1 MGFLVKYIFLITQTI
16 STFWAHALF
25 SQESAKLDSLISL
38 LENTKDDSTK
48 VYLQVSIAREY
59 LKKDIIE
66 SIYHGEEA
74 MVIAE
79 NSKNQ
84 KLISYALFNL
94 GATLYQQGM
103 MELSIPYFLKYL
115 EANKALNDQKAIG
128 YALTNIG
135 AIYLQIGDLEQSE
148 SYFNQALRRFEE
160 AYVENN
166 KSGKEIISIYNN
178 LGIISKRKKET
189 DKAISLYEK
198 GILLAREFPNAS
210 TELGNLLNNL
220 GTIHLEMGNLK
231 VSEPYLFEAFEL
243 RKSKD
248 DQLGLIKSH
257 LTLGNYHEIQNQN
270 DLALASYYKALHLS
284 KKLGT
289 LSSKA
294 EAQKLL
300 FKLYQKQSQY
310 DSALKYHIS
319 YSEVKEDL
327 NEEDA
332 LKELK
337 LFEINSQFQER
348 EKMLLEEAKRKEQE
362 YQFIGLILFL
372 ASVIFGLLYFLSR
385 SRSRRLS
392 LEREN
397 LLLQSKNLSLEK
409 SKMEKEIEYKNKEL
423 ATGVIYQLQ
432 KAELISEA
440 IEKLKSIK
448 PDEKLPSSILN
459 SALSDLKKTQNQ
471 SAWNEFELRFQQ
483 VHEDF
488 YKRLQN
494 LLPSLTI
501 NERRLCAFLK
511 LNLSTKEISS
521 ITGQSCKSIEI
532 ARTRMRKKLKL
543 TNTDKSLI
551 EFIASI

>member
-1 MGFLVKYIFLITQTI
+1 M
-16 STFWAHALF
+16 
-25 SQESAKLDSLISL
+25 ES
-38 LENTKDDSTK
+38 
-48 VYLQVSIAREY
+48 
-59 LKKDIIE
+59 LK
-66 SIYHGEEA
+66 
-74 MVIAE
+74 
-79 NSKNQ
+79 
-84 KLISYALFNL
+84 
-94 GATLYQQGM
+94 T
-103 MELSIPYFLKYL
+103 
-115 EANKALNDQKAIG
+115 
-128 YALTNIG
+128 
-135 AIYLQIGDLEQSE
+135 
-148 SYFNQALRRFEE
+148 
-160 AYVENN
+160 
-166 KSGKEIISIYNN
+166 
-178 LGIISKRKKET
+178 
-189 DKAISLYEK
+189 
-198 GILLAREFPNAS
+198 
-210 TELGNLLNNL
+210 
-220 GTIHLEMGNLK
+220 
-231 VSEPYLFEAFEL
+231 SEPYLFESFEL
-243 RKSKD
+243 RKSKN

-270 DLALASYYKALHLS
+270 ELALAAYYKALHLS

-332 LKELK
+332 LEELK
-337 LFEINSQFQER
+337 LFEIDSQFQER

-397 LLLQSKNLSLEK
+397 LLLQSRNLSLEK
-409 SKMEKEIEYKNKEL
+409 SKMEKEIKYKNKEL

-488 YKRLQN
+488 YRRLQN

-521 ITGQSCKSIEI
+521 LTGQSCKSIEI

-543 TNTDKSLI
+543 TNTDRSLI